1 MPMKIKVVVVDLEI
15 SPRAKRIALRVGLPL
30 LVLGIASAAYG
41 SVPITFSA
49 GSTLHAA
56 DLNYNFSALD
66 ARITALENAPKAPH
80 FAQAI
85 VAADGTLFERNTN
98 VSANITVTRTDVGTY
113 HVSWR
118 PADFPNGSTP
128 IVTPSLN
135 YQESIQIS
143 GLTLT
148 SAVDDMY
155 VVTRSAAGVVTDG
168 WFSVLIIGM

>member
-1 MPMKIKVVVVDLEI
+1 MPMKIKVVVIDLEI

-56 DLNYNFSALD
+56 DLNYNFAALD
-66 ARITALENAPKAPH
+66 ARITKLENAPKALH

-85 VAADGTLFERNTN
+85 IAADGTLFERNNN
-98 VSANITVTRTDVGTY
+98 VSSDLSVTKTGTGTY
-113 HVSWR
+113 HVIWR

-135 YQESIQIS
+135 TPEVMQIS
-143 GLTLT
+143 GFTE
-148 SAVDDMY
+148 SASVDDMY
-155 VVTRSAAGVVTDG
+155 VVTRTTAGVATDG
-168 WFSVLIIGM
+168 WFSVLIVGM